1 MDEQEIGDP
10 SARRTLQT
18 LLTAQRTDA
27 PAAGGAA
34 NRTSGASIA
43 LGTRHHR
50 AEADGRPSIS
60 APDDA
65 DHGAPSQAS
74 DDVPKARR
82 LWRGPALIVG
92 GVILAALAGA
102 AGTLYLDHAAHFQST
117 DDAFFAARQF
127 SIAPKVAGYVAAV
140 PVTDNQHVNAGDV
153 IARIDDRDFRVAAR
167 PGRGASRR
175 RTGGHRRLRRSDRS
189 AAGPD
194 RRGPGAGR
202 SRRRRRLVFAGQ
214 QADRYRELVRTGS
227 GTVSTPSSRRPSS
240 TSSAPQSTPR
250 RRREAGREAG
260 RDAESP
266 ARLAP
271 RRASLRLR
279 PSSTRP
285 RLNLSYTDVTAAQA
299 GRIVNLSAA
308 VGQFAQSGS
317 ALTMF
322 VPDDVWVTA
331 NFKET
336 QLDAMR
342 PGQPVDDHDR
352 RLSGPDPP
360 RPCRQRPARLGHGVL
375 AAAGR
380 ERHRQ
385 LRQDRPARAGQDHHR
400 QCAGR
405 RRARARHVGR
415 ADRADQ
421 SRAVALRA
429 AEGAL
434 DQCWRRS

>member
-117 DDAFFAARQF
+117 DDAFFATRQF

-140 PVTDNQHVNAGDV
+140 PVTDNQHVNAGDL
-153 IARIDDRDFRVAAR
+153 IARIDDRDFRVAVALAEAQVAAAQA
-167 PGRGASRR
+167 GVGAS
-175 RTGGHRRLRRSDRS
+175 DAQIEAQQAQI
-189 AAGPD
+189 AAA
-194 RRGPGAGR
+194 RAQAVQAQAA
-202 SRRRRRLVFAGQ
+202 LVFAGQ

-227 GTVSTPSSRRPSS
+227 GTVLNAQQSSSQLDQQRAAVDAAEATVKLAEKQAETLKAQRG
-240 TSSAPQSTPR
+240 SA
-250 RRREAGREAG
+250 E
-260 RDAESP
+260 
-266 ARLAP
+266 
-271 RRASLRLR
+271 ASLAQAQAQLDQA
-279 PSSTRP
+279 

-299 GRIVNLSAA
+299 GRIVSLSAA
-308 VGQFAQSGS
+308 VGQLAQSGS

-322 VPDDVWVTA
+322 VPDAVWVTA

-342 PGQPVDDHDR
+342 PGQPVEITVDAYPDRIQPGSGTAFSLLPAENATGNYVKIVQRVPVKITIDDLPADVAIGPGMSVAPTVRTNPAPSHYE
-352 RLSGPDPP
+352 RLN
-360 RPCRQRPARLGHGVL
+360 
-375 AAAGR
+375 AAL
-380 ERHRQ
+380 EKF
-385 LRQDRPARAGQDHHR
+385 
-400 QCAGR
+400 
-405 RRARARHVGR
+405 
-415 ADRADQ
+415 
-421 SRAVALRA
+421 
-429 AEGAL
+429 
-434 DQCWRRS
+434 WRRS